1 MRSLH
6 AAWRLLRMLLHL
18 LHGMALMA
26 LRFGAA
32 DAAERQ
38 RHIRWWSA
46 KLVRMAGL
54 QLHSSGTPRPGATLL
69 VANHVS
75 WLDIAALHAVAPQ
88 ARFVSKADVLAWPLL
103 GWLIRNAGTLFIERE
118 RKRDALRVL
127 HQVAQALQSGDTVA
141 VFPEGTTGDGAT
153 LLPFHANLLQSAI
166 TTGTPV
172 QCVAIRYSDPAHR
185 FSPAA
190 QFLGSTTL
198 LQSVWRMLSARGLCV
213 HVDLLLPQGA
223 RHADRR
229 ALAEHLRAQVQAQL
243 QGAAVPLTHV
253 PAGNAPGPAGAQPD
267 DGAAAGLSKASP

>member
-1 MRSLH
+1 MPSLR
-6 AAWRLLRMLLHL
+6 AAWRLLRMVLHL
-18 LHGMALMA
+18 LHGMAVIA
-26 LRFGAA
+26 LRFASA

-46 KLVRMAGL
+46 KLVRVAGL
-54 QLHSSGTPRPGATLL
+54 ELQVSGTPRPGATLL

-75 WLDIAALHAVAPQ
+75 WLDVAALHAVAPQ

-103 GWLIRNAGTLFIERE
+103 GWLIKNAGTLFIERE

-127 HQVAQALQSGDTVA
+127 HQVAQALSAGDTVA

-166 TTGTPV
+166 ASGTPV
-172 QCVAIRYSDPAHR
+172 QCVAIRYSDAAHR
-185 FSPAA
+185 FSPVV
-190 QFLGSTTL
+190 QFLGQTTL

-229 ALAEHLRAQVQAQL
+229 ALAEHLRALIHAQL
-243 QGAAVPLTHV
+243 HATPAPAEPAAQALGQT
-253 PAGNAPGPAGAQPD
+253 ALLASAAPPEA
-267 DGAAAGLSKASP
+267 